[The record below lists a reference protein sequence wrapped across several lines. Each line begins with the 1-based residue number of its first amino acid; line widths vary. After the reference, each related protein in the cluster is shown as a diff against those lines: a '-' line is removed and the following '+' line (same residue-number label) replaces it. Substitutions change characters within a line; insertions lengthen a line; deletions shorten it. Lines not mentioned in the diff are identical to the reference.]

1 MEPFLLIL
9 IVVGLMVGISASI
22 LYYLEKTKSDRIRSV
37 KQSKTISDENEA
49 YNHVKSTQSIAR
61 LLKSKGKD
69 TEKASEMLFDAENE
83 IERGNYAKAKKLAR
97 EAKNKL
103 EQNKMNPT
111 TTDEN
116 NEEMDE
122 ERKKGYSLEELK
134 EMDLD
139 EEKEMSERA
148 KKMKK
153 QQKKLKALPD
163 NYLESKFELD
173 VVREKI
179 DDVPDNEDA
188 QNYYKLAEKHF
199 EEGAYTEALKYSVRC
214 KKAIDGDQSGLI
226 GGQKIDKEKKEEI
239 KEKMNKEIPEPDEI
253 EEIDE
258 LSLKQSIE
266 EDEYEKEV
274 SEEKE
279 GMEHL
284 LKCPSCG
291 HTADPDDNFCSNCG
305 TELEFLFEC
314 PNCGTEVDEEDNF
327 CSKCGAEL

>member
-1 MEPFLLIL
+1 MEPFLLVL
-9 IVVGLMVGISASI
+9 IAVGLMVGISASV
-22 LYYLEKTKSDRIRSV
+22 LYYLEKTKSDRIRTA
-37 KQSKTISDENEA
+37 KESKGISDENEA
-49 YNHVKSTQSIAR
+49 YNQVKNAQSMAR
-61 LLKSKGKD
+61 LLKNKGKD
-69 TEKASEMLFDAENE
+69 TEKASEILLNAENE
-83 IERGNYAKAKKLAR
+83 IEKGNYSKAKKLAR

-103 EQNKMNPT
+103 EQNKMNPST
-111 TTDEN
+111 DDEN
-116 NEEMDE
+116 NEEME
-122 ERKKGYSLEELK
+122 NERKKGYTLEELK
-134 EMDLD
+134 DIELD
-139 EEKEMSERA
+139 EENEMSERA

-179 DDVPDNEDA
+179 EDEPDNEDA
-188 QNYYKLAEKHF
+188 QNYYKVAEKHF
-199 EEGAYTEALKYSVRC
+199 EEGSYTEALKYSVRC

-239 KEKMNKEIPEPDEI
+239 KEKLNKEIPEPDEI

-258 LSLKQSIE
+258 LSLEPSIE
-266 EDEYEKEV
+266 EDEIEA

-279 GMEHL
+279 GMEHF

-305 TELEFLFEC
+305 TELEFIFEC
-314 PNCGTEVDEEDNF
+314 PNCGTEVDEKDNF
-327 CSKCGAEL
+327 CSKCGADL